1 MTGASGPNPWLAG
14 SGLHGEAYDR
24 RFEELASLG
33 EDVHGEASRVAAL
46 DVRSVLD
53 AGCGTGRVAI
63 ELAHRGLEVVGVD
76 LDPRMLDA
84 ARVKAPDLEWVQ
96 GDLATVDLGRT
107 FDAVVMAGNVM
118 IFLTPG
124 TEGAVLRNAARHLGP
139 TGLLVVGFSLG
150 RGLVLAAYDALAAEA
165 GFELR
170 DRWATW
176 AREPFD
182 PSSGYAVSVHRL
194 AGR

>member
-1 MTGASGPNPWLAG
+1 M
-14 SGLHGEAYDR
+14 
-24 RFEELASLG
+24 
-33 EDVHGEASRVAAL
+33 
-46 DVRSVLD
+46 
-53 AGCGTGRVAI
+53 
-63 ELAHRGLEVVGVD
+63 VGVD

-84 ARVKAPDLEWVQ
+84 ARAKAPDLEWVQ

-176 AREPFD
+176 AREPFA
-182 PSSGYAVSVHRL
+182 PSSDYAVSVHRL